1 MQVKNIFISLFLV
14 VVLFSTLSIKAE
26 PTKIKKSISSNTV
39 ESLLLGLESDNFGLK
54 TSSAFLLGEL
64 KVKSAVVP
72 LMKMLRS
79 DESDEAKIVA
89 ALALYKL
96 GTPLS
101 IHALFQAARFEDSNR
116 VKKMCSGFYR
126 DFISKR

>member
-14 VVLFSTLSIKAE
+14 VVLFSTLLIKAE

-64 KVKSAVVP
+64 QVTSAVIP

-79 DESDEAKIVA
+79 SESDEAKIVA

-96 GTPLS
+96 GTPMS